1 MQVKKYKQGA
11 HFENGGCVV
20 ALGFFDGVHLG
31 HRALLERAREKAHTL
46 GVPFWVFTFAHGG
59 GIKEGAPLIYSERD
73 REELF
78 SSLGADAVLA
88 ADFKELRDLSPEE
101 FIEKVIVGDLGAVCA
116 VAGYDYKFGKH
127 GRADAADL
135 SRLMAERGLEA
146 EIVDEYRICDRAV
159 SSSGIRA
166 LLEEGRIEEA
176 NELLGAP
183 FFISGTVVHGRADG
197 KGFGYPTINIGV
209 GDGAVKLKRGVYL
222 TAVKMGE
229 KLYTGLTNVGECPSF
244 GAREYHAETYL
255 LDFEGDA
262 YGMETKVY
270 FLSFLREERV
280 FCGLSE
286 LQEQIKNDLIKA
298 NEIKGDKKWQELGL
312 N

>member
-1 MQVKKYKQGA
+1 MQVIKYELGTRLL
-11 HFENGGCVV
+11 GGCVV

-31 HRALLERAREKAHTL
+31 HRSLLKCARDKARSL
-46 GVPFWVFTFAHGG
+46 GVPLAVFTFAHGG
-59 GIKEGAPLIYSERD
+59 GIKAGAPLIYSERD

-78 SSLGADAVLA
+78 AELGVDAVA
-88 ADFKELRDLSPEE
+88 VADFAQLRDLSAEE
-101 FIEKVIVGDLGAVCA
+101 FVDKVLIGDLGALVA
-116 VAGYDYKFGKH
+116 VAGYDYRFAKYGK
-127 GRADAADL
+127 ADALVL
-135 SRLMAERGLEA
+135 STLMAARGLYA
-146 EIVDEYRICDRAV
+146 EIVEEYRLSERTV
-159 SSSGIRA
+159 SSSEIRG
-166 LLEEGRIEEA
+166 LLEGGKVEDAR
-176 NELLGAP
+176 ELLGAP

-209 GDGAVKLKRGVYL
+209 REGAVKLKRGVYL

-244 GAREYHAETYL
+244 GAREYHTETYL

-280 FCGLSE
+280 FTSLGE
-286 LQEQIKNDLIKA
+286 LKEQIAIDLKKA
-298 NEIKGDKKWQELGL
+298 TEIKGDRKWQELGL